1 MVKKFLKRFMEKRW
15 KRQNKQCLDW
25 KINKKKKIKNAG
37 LVWKIY
43 YENLKGAAGIN
54 ISKLSTK
61 SDLASLK
68 AQVDKL
74 DIDWLKDVNTG
85 WLVSKIAIQC
95 RQAGPWKKLRWR
107 QKDT

>member
-1 MVKKFLKRFMEKRW
+1 MVEKFLKRFMEKRW

-25 KINKKKKIKNAG
+25 KINKKKNKKNAG

-43 YENLKGAAGIN
+43 YENLKGAAGTD

-68 AQVDKL
+68 AQVHKL
-74 DIDWLKDVNTG
+74 DIDRLKDVNNG
-85 WLVSKIAIQC
+85 WLVSKIAI
-95 RQAGPWKKLRWR
+95 
-107 QKDT
+107 